1 MGLGIVRWIVRVV
14 ELLVVGEILIAL
26 DMELLRGCNMVW

>member
-14 ELLVVGEILIAL
+14 ELLVDGEILIAL
-26 DMELLRGCNMVW
+26 DMELLRGV